1 MKRSITIFLLLIS
14 ILSFSRKDVY
24 ILVWGSSL
32 TKTGAGHCSI
42 AFKDSVGF
50 HYFSHY
56 PNSIVGTIDTFLLN
70 FNSLQSFDKEV
81 LGIQRSNPNLILKF
95 EVSNKEFI
103 NMKLFAKRSVKR
115 SWTLFVFNCADF
127 VKGIFRNSDYDTGL
141 AFGISTP
148 VELVK
153 DIKDHNV
160 NHFLKGNITTV
171 KGFVY
176 PFLLNEPRAV
186 PFTLRKWIGF

>member
-1 MKRSITIFLLLIS
+1 MKRSITIFLLLTS

-127 VKGIFRNSDYDTGL
+127 VKGIFRKSDYDTGL

>member
-1 MKRSITIFLLLIS
+1 
-14 ILSFSRKDVY
+14 
-24 ILVWGSSL
+24 LVWGSSL

-70 FNSLQSFDKEV
+70 FNSLQSFDKEI

>member
-1 MKRSITIFLLLIS
+1 MGNPIFLLLIS
-14 ILSFSRKDVY
+14 IISFSRKDVY

-70 FNSLQSFDKEV
+70 FNSLQSFDKEI

-95 EVSNKEFI
+95 EVSNREFI

-171 KGFVY
+171 KGFVC